1 MHELGIASAVLEA
14 VRSEAALHP
23 GARVVKFGI
32 RVGALSGVNADALS
46 FCLEA
51 LAKDTDL
58 AAAALTIEEPRRRH
72 RCAGCEETF
81 EVEDY
86 DFACPRCGTF
96 QAECVGGTELEVAW
110 LELEEA

>member
-23 GARVVKFGI
+23 GARVVKIGL

-46 FCLEA
+46 FCIEA

-58 AAAALTIEEPRRRH
+58 ARAALAIEEPPRRH
-72 RCAGCEETF
+72 HCDACDCTF
-81 EVEDY
+81 DVDAY
-86 DFACPRCGTF
+86 NFACPRCGTF
-96 QAECVGGTELEVAW
+96 QPACVGGTELEVAYP
-110 LELEEA
+110 ELEES